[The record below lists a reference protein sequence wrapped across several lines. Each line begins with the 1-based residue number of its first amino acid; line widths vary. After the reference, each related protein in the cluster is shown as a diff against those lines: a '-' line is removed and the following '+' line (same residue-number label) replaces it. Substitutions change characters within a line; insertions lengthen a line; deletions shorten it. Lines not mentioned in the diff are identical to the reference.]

1 MRHPHDKR
9 TFSIAA
15 IALATLA
22 GAAIASG
29 CARRAHTRS
38 DFGVPNRTFFDH
50 QAQAA
55 SAGSA
60 QGLDSEE
67 ASAIHQHYR
76 EALGKRGAQP
86 RNDPGSSVLI
96 LQENPHETRHDAS
109 KRP

>member
-1 MRHPHDKR
+1 MRNQHHKR
-9 TFSIAA
+9 TFSAAA

-38 DFGVPNRTFFDH
+38 DFGVPNQTFFNY

-76 EALGKRGAQP
+76 ETLGKRGTQP

-96 LQENPHETRHDAS
+96 LQENHHDAS